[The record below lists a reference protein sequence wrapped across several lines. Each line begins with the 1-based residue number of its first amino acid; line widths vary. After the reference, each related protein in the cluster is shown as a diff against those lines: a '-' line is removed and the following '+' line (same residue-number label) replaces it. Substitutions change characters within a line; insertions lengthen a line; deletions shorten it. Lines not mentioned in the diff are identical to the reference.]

1 MWERDGLPSW
11 IPEVKLCN
19 TLIFQDN
26 VSLMKIKHKFKLR
39 GFLSFFF
46 FPICTGTISSLP
58 PLFLPQNFSGK
69 VSAEYF
75 PWTSDMHPYRKASHF
90 CIVGVFCSYFWN
102 NDTLVVIS
110 KLWLISVM
118 KTSMVRK
125 FIRASKT
132 NSQSHVVSSYIIL
145 RLKSDILLVNLIL
158 LNRGK
163 F

>member
-46 FPICTGTISSLP
+46 FYMHRNNQLTTSPISTP
-58 PLFLPQNFSGK
+58 NFSGK

-110 KLWLISVM
+110 KLWLISVIW
-118 KTSMVRK
+118 KHPWSG
-125 FIRASKT
+125 
-132 NSQSHVVSSYIIL
+132 NSSELQKQIL
-145 RLKSDILLVNLIL
+145 NHMLFLHILYLDSNQI
-158 LNRGK
+158 
-163 F
+163 FY

>member
-46 FPICTGTISSLP
+46 FSICTGTISSLP

-90 CIVGVFCSYFWN
+90 CIVTVFCSYFWN
-102 NDTLVVIS
+102 NDTLIVIS
-110 KLWLISVM
+110 KLWLISVIW
-118 KTSMVRK
+118 KHPWLG
-125 FIRASKT
+125 
-132 NSQSHVVSSYIIL
+132 NSSELQKQIL
-145 RLKSDILLVNLIL
+145 NHILFLHIL
-158 LNRGK
+158 YLDSNQI
-163 F
+163 FY

>member
-26 VSLMKIKHKFKLR
+26 LSLMKIKHKFKLR

-46 FPICTGTISSLP
+46 FFFIHRNNQLTTSPISTPKLQWKSVCRILP
-58 PLFLPQNFSGK
+58 LNFWHTPLQESKPLLYTEGGGI
-69 VSAEYF
+69 
-75 PWTSDMHPYRKASHF
+75 
-90 CIVGVFCSYFWN
+90 CCYFWN
-102 NDTLVVIS
+102 SDSLVVIS

-118 KTSMVRK
+118 WKHPWSG
-125 FIRASKT
+125 
-132 NSQSHVVSSYIIL
+132 NSSELQKQILNYIVSSYI
-145 RLKSDILLVNLIL
+145 RLKSHILLVNLIL
-158 LNRGK
+158 LNRWK